1 LLIASLAELTRMH
14 KTSLIIIII
23 IILSASQHESQAS
36 WMMGF
41 CEEDTK
47 HTYIPSCTKL

>member
-1 LLIASLAELTRMH
+1 MH

-23 IILSASQHESQAS
+23 IIIIILSSSQHESQVS

-41 CEEDTK
+41 WEEDTK